1 MKNLKTLILIL
12 SIAFLS
18 SCNKNDGDSTVV
30 GDAIVVA
37 KKSGVNTVYAVAYY
51 AYAYSPLKS
60 VTVQSM
66 LDPSIEVALS
76 SNGTY
81 TTNFLREPE
90 EADFTTTKP
99 SADTYTFSAVFESGN
114 TYETQDVISSIILAP
129 PTIEKCSYN
138 TTKSYAELSWSA
150 LTNADSYMISILDS
164 SGAIVFRSSELSN
177 TVTSGYLASSAS
189 GWSSGYPVSGET
201 YTARIYA
208 YNYEDSNNPN
218 SYHIQATSY
227 SEASLVWG
235 N

>member
-12 SIAFLS
+12 FIAFSS

-37 KKSGVNTVYAVAYY
+37 KKSGANTVYAIAYY

-66 LDPSIEVALS
+66 LDPLNKVTLS
-76 SNGTY
+76 SNGAY

-90 EADFTTTKP
+90 ELDYSTTKP
-99 SADTYTFSAVFESGN
+99 LADTFTFDAVFESGN
-114 TYETQDVISSIILAP
+114 IYKTEDVISSVILDP
-129 PTIEKCSYN
+129 PTIEKCAYN
-138 TTKSYAELSWSA
+138 TTNSYAEFSWSA

-164 SGAIVFRSSELSN
+164 EGTIVFRSSELSN
-177 TVTSGYLASSAS
+177 TVTSGYLTASATGWIS
-189 GWSSGYPVSGET
+189 GQPVSGKT

-208 YNYEDSNNPN
+208 YKYEDSNNPN
-218 SYHIQATSY
+218 SYHIQSTSY
-227 SEASLVWG
+227 SEASFVWAK
-235 N
+235 